1 VSLDVQLVLLL
12 WGTLVGLDLV
22 SVPQMMIAR
31 PLVAGAGAGLI
42 LGDFETGA
50 RLGMLFELF
59 QFDVLPVGAARYPEY
74 GPATVAAVSAGHLV
88 TNVGGLA
95 LGAVVGL
102 PVAMI
107 GGLSLVA
114 LRRLN
119 ARSVHAAAAEIER
132 GEPGA
137 LVRVHVGGIA
147 RDAARAAI
155 VTAIGLTLAWVARV
169 TLVTTLTPRG
179 FVALA
184 AAAAGA
190 GLAAAATGTLRLVG
204 RGSGLRWFAVG
215 LGGGALALW
224 LR

>member
-1 VSLDVQLVLLL
+1 VSLEVQLVLLL

-31 PLVAGAGAGLI
+31 PLVAGAVAGLI
-42 LGDFETGA
+42 VGDFETGA
-50 RLGMLFELF
+50 RLGLLFELF

-88 TNVGGLA
+88 TSAGGLA
-95 LGAVVGL
+95 FGAMVGL

-107 GGLSLVA
+107 GGLSLVG

-119 ARSVHAAAAEIER
+119 ARAVRAAAAQIEGGDPR
-132 GEPGA
+132 VI
-137 LVRVHVGGIA
+137 VRVHVGGIA
-147 RDAARAAI
+147 RDAVRAAL
-155 VTAIGLTLAWVARV
+155 VTAIGLVLAWVGRI
-169 TLVTTLTPRG
+169 TLETALTPRG
-179 FVALA
+179 YLALA